1 MPIPAMLSFSFGDFA
16 PPNPRTWLG
25 KTIKAAEAR
34 AVEFLKR
41 EVPAWSKNNSCFS
54 CHNNG
59 DAARALYKASQKGY
73 RISSDVLAD
82 TTAWLA
88 EPQLWDKNKGDPG
101 FSDQRL
107 ANLQNSPSNG
117 TPPNGTYTA
126 PYYLN
131 TSTVD
136 DDGVEDKV
144 EGSGQADW
152 YFARTT
158 TAVKDK
164 VSGKKPT
171 ETLTQI

>member
-1 MPIPAMLSFSFGDFA
+1 MDKQFTLRFSVRPNGCLRTRMRKSVTASCLILAGLSSAVHFSGSQSGDA
-16 PPNPRTWLG
+16 G
-25 KTIKAAEAR
+25 KAAEAR

-73 RISSDVLAD
+73 RISADVLAD

-107 ANLQNSPSNG
+107 ANLQFAVALL
-117 TPPNGTYTA
+117 TA
-126 PYYLN
+126 LE
-131 TSTVD
+131 TGHLID
-136 DDGVEDKV
+136 
-144 EGSGQADW
+144 
-152 YFARTT
+152 
-158 TAVKDK
+158 
-164 VSGKKPT
+164 KKP
-171 ETLTQI
+171 LQAAARKVAADQRLVWRLAD